1 MRCRAAL
8 IKIDALRTGELKPAE
23 QGEVHEHL
31 RTCRSC
37 DESLGDVERL
47 ARAVKALAPAVPR
60 SLRESNAIA
69 DGLDRVTETQPAVW
83 VAFSD
88 RGIRMI
94 HPSGPEEEFRTRY
107 ARRHGRSL
115 TRRSLPKTLR
125 DQVVAALAG
134 GGTARPAVDFGEI
147 GKLEEEVLKA
157 LLRVPHGEVRSYSWL
172 AQEIGRPKA
181 VRAVANVVAR
191 NFVPF
196 LVPCHR
202 IVPAQGGV
210 GRYGFGGD
218 AKRAL
223 LAREGVDV
231 ERLERLAREQIRFIG
246 SRTTRVACVP
256 TCRDARRIRD
266 KNRVVFHGVR
276 EAVKG
281 GFRPCRR
288 CRPFAA

>member
-8 IKIDALRTGELKPAE
+8 TKIDALRTGELKPAE
-23 QGEVHEHL
+23 QGAVQEHL

-47 ARAVKALAPAVPR
+47 ARAVKSLAPAVPR

-69 DGLDRVTETQPAVW
+69 DGFDRVTETEPAVW

-94 HPSGPEEEFRTRY
+94 HPHGSEEEFRSRY
-107 ARRHGRSL
+107 AKRHGRAL
-115 TRRSLPKTLR
+115 NRKSLPKTLR
-125 DQVVAALAG
+125 DQVVAALTG
-134 GGTARPAVDFGEI
+134 GGTQRATVDFGEI
-147 GKLEEEVLKA
+147 SKLEEEVLKA
-157 LLRVPHGEVRSYSWL
+157 LLRVPLGEVRSYSWL

-210 GRYGFGGD
+210 GQYGFGGD
-218 AKRAL
+218 AKRQL

-231 ERLERLAREQIRFIG
+231 DQLERLAREQIRFIG
-246 SRTTRVACVP
+246 SRTTGVVCVP

-266 KNRVVFHGVR
+266 KNRVVFHGTR